1 MFKRLYMKKIKE
13 LEARLAILQDRNIR
27 LQKELDMVN
36 AANYKYRRVYSK
48 LFDGLPI
55 CNVVSYE
62 VKNDLVN
69 GKVIFDVKYNDGLS
83 YTYEVVGVFNGYA
96 EVLENGKIE

>member
-27 LQKELDMVN
+27 LQKELDMAN

-83 YTYEVVGVFNGYA
+83 YTYEVTGVFKGYK
-96 EVLENGKIE
+96 EVLDEIE